1 MSDRHVRAVEDGWAV
16 EKTDASRASAV
27 LAVQA
32 EAITRAVEIVAN
44 DGGGDVIVHDTDGK
58 EVERRSVERDADDA
72 AAVATELAAAVTSKK
87 GKETAK
93 AAGKAVKEDADEIG
107 ADAATVA
114 KKTAGQAEDGA
125 EKVRATTKAAADGVK
140 QEVDEVRSGDKSL
153 RAAAQ
158 DVSSIARTTGGQV
171 ADQADR
177 TGRQIAGEARG
188 LGRRAAAVVGETAE
202 DAGEELVGVTD
213 RAAREGA
220 RAQRE
225 LNSVADRT
233 GNAIH
238 AVTEAA
244 ATPFDRLAVLLNPV
258 RVTGRVVGAVA
269 TGGLRLVGLGAAK
282 GSEQADRGA
291 RRLAKR

>member
-1 MSDRHVRAVEDGWAV
+1 MSDRHVRAVDDGWAV

-32 EAITRAVEIVAN
+32 EAIARAVEIVAN
-44 DGGGDVIVHDTDGK
+44 DGGGDVVVHDVDGK
-58 EVERRSVERDADDA
+58 EVERRTVERAADDA
-72 AAVATELAAAVTSKK
+72 GAIATELATAVTGKK

-93 AAGKAVKEDADEIG
+93 AAGKAVKEDAEEIS
-107 ADAATVA
+107 ADAKTVG
-114 KKTAGQAEDGA
+114 KKTAGQAQDGA
-125 EKVRATTKAAADGVK
+125 EKVAATAAAAADGVQ
-140 QEVDEVRSGDKSL
+140 QEVEEVRSGNKSA
-153 RAAAQ
+153 RSAAR
-158 DVSSIARTTGGQV
+158 DVASIAQTTGRQV

-188 LGRRAAAVVGETAE
+188 LGRRAASVVGETAE
-202 DAGEELVGVTD
+202 DAGERLVDATD
-213 RAAREGA
+213 RAAREGQ

-225 LNSVADRT
+225 LDSVADRT

-238 AVTEAA
+238 AATEAA

-269 TGGLRLVGLGAAK
+269 TGGLRLVGLGAAR
-282 GSEQADRGA
+282 GSAQAERGA
-291 RRLAKR
+291 RKLANR

>member
-1 MSDRHVRAVEDGWAV
+1 MSDRHVRAVDDGWAV

-44 DGGGDVIVHDTDGK
+44 DGGGDVIVHDRDGK
-58 EVERRSVERDADDA
+58 EVERRAVARDADDA
-72 AAVATELAAAVTSKK
+72 AAVATELAAAVTGKK

-93 AAGKAVKEDADEIG
+93 AAGKAVKEDAQEIG
-107 ADAATVA
+107 ADARTVA
-114 KKTAGQAEDGA
+114 RKTAGQAEDGA
-125 EKVRATTKAAADGVK
+125 EKARATAAAAADGVK
-140 QEVDEVRSGDKSL
+140 AQVDEVRSGDKSL
-153 RAAAQ
+153 RSAAQ
-158 DVSSIARTTGGQV
+158 DVSSIARTTGGQI

-188 LGRRAAAVVGETAE
+188 LGRRAAAVVGETAGE
-202 DAGEELVGVTD
+202 AGEELVDVTD

-225 LNSVADRT
+225 LDSVADRT

-238 AVTEAA
+238 AATEAA
-244 ATPFDRLAVLLNPV
+244 ATPFDRLAALLNPV

-282 GSEQADRGA
+282 GGEQANRGA
-291 RRLAKR
+291 RRLANR